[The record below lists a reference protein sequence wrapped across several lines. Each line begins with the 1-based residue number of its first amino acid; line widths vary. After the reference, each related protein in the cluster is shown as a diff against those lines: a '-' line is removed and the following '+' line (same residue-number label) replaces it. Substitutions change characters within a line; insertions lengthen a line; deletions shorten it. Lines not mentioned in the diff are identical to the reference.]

1 MSQQNQSD
9 KDHLDIIIGPPAQ
22 EKLIDSVH
30 NYAEKYD
37 LSIDEAWSK
46 CLENTADNLMKPI
59 TNGFNSFTNMFTDVL
74 GEEVYVQDYFLSHYY
89 GAFSSNG
96 MLMARIKNPEDRNK
110 YTAPAL
116 NFQSKNLLDGEG
128 NPINIKKFDSA
139 RRQHI
144 QHLFAYILDVSWVHV
159 TISYGYTPHKKLK
172 KEVG

>member
-1 MSQQNQSD
+1 MSQQNQSG
-9 KDHLDIIIGPPAQ
+9 KDHLDIIIGPPGQ

-30 NYAEKYD
+30 NYAEKHD
-37 LSIDEAWSK
+37 MSIDEAWSK

-74 GEEVYVQDYFLSHYY
+74 GEDVYVQDYFLSHYY

-96 MLMARIKNPEDRNK
+96 MLMARIKNPEDRHK

-159 TISYGYTPHKKLK
+159 TISYDFVPMQKIKS
-172 KEVG
+172 